1 MIGTSAFSDRTEF
14 SVSIGS
20 FGRVLENAAMGCSRR
35 TGESPGLAVQ
45 ELAENFLLAER
56 LNGVRGATNIQAA
69 PDFKGSAAIDMELYL
84 WPCHRRDN

>member
-1 MIGTSAFSDRTEF
+1 
-14 SVSIGS
+14 
-20 FGRVLENAAMGCSRR
+20 
-35 TGESPGLAVQ
+35 LAVQ

-69 PDFKGSAAIDMELYL
+69 LDFKGSAAIDMELYL